1 MFKTLLDQ
9 RVLFLMKSAISAGI
23 LGEGSPDTEMR
34 GQSREISKDRE
45 GGVAVFVD
53 GPQQQDN
60 QIRAET
66 QRTFVQHFVDRS

>member
-34 GQSREISKDRE
+34 GQSTEISKDRE
-45 GGVAVFVD
+45 GELPFSSTEHNNKTVK
-53 GPQQQDN
+53 
-60 QIRAET
+60 
-66 QRTFVQHFVDRS
+66 